1 MLLLGPS
8 CFCFRCFPIMLQ
20 DYGRKPYFTTTL
32 TYYEG
37 YFVSKISRTQYTTL
51 TVWSDTKET
60 FSDYL
65 TNVVTFYLLSMKNQL
80 PMSKFWGLVKILQV
94 LPDFA
99 SLDLFWNVLEEQTVN
114 LACFLLCFIVITGHY
129 HLLLWWH
136 QLVFMVRSSV
146 FSCHQSWNTSPSP
159 VFIAPFFSYPQ
170 KIRLSRV
177 VQAGK
182 VCSKVPLW
190 WSGMQKRQLDPF
202 ILQKYEVVIVL
213 LQLST

>member
-1 MLLLGPS
+1 MLS
-8 CFCFRCFPIMLQ
+8 IMLYSYHWTLSPPIVMTPISL
-20 DYGRKPYFTTTL
+20 YG
-32 TYYEG
+32 
-37 YFVSKISRTQYTTL
+37 
-51 TVWSDTKET
+51 
-60 FSDYL
+60 
-65 TNVVTFYLLSMKNQL
+65 
-80 PMSKFWGLVKILQV
+80 
-94 LPDFA
+94 
-99 SLDLFWNVLEEQTVN
+99 
-114 LACFLLCFIVITGHY
+114 
-129 HLLLWWH
+129 
-136 QLVFMVRSSV
+136 MVRSSV